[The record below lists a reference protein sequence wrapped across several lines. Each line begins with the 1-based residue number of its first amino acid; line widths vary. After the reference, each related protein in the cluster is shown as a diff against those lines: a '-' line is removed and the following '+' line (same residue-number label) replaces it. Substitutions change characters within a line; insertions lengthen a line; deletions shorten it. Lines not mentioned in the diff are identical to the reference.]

1 MSTNVELIAGEYQAL
16 IDLHGGGLQGLW
28 HRDHP
33 LVQTYPENT
42 PAPLSAGQ
50 VLAPWPNR
58 TSDGVFAVDGQ
69 VYSLAVNEPARN
81 NAIHGVCNTVEWEV
95 VEAGEASVS
104 KEIGETK
111 KDHQEKEA
119 RETNE
124 IGEAAQWVRL
134 RTQVGSR
141 GSGCEDRNCGDKD
154 RGGEGR
160 EGVVRAGEP
169 KKPSWPWRLEVESTW
184 TLDPEL
190 GLRVEWT
197 ARNCDERRQ
206 PFGLGWHPYL
216 SALGAPLDECVLRLE
231 QAETCVPLDPAKM
244 VPCGVDIPV
253 PEELSFGEGLPMAG
267 VQMDHCFGVRADDG
281 TRSVHAEQVGA
292 GERAGE
298 AELASGSELGSTV
311 TLLTQQGEGVQLQA
325 SGDFCWYQVYVSDPA
340 NGEGYPEI
348 GRAVAVEPMTC
359 PADALRSGRGLVWL
373 EPGEARAFDVR
384 VGALRISD

>member
-1 MSTNVELIAGEYQAL
+1 MSTNVELIAGEYRAL

-28 HRDHP
+28 HRDRS
-33 LVQTYPENT
+33 LVQTYPEGT

-95 VEAGEASVS
+95 VEAGEASPL
-104 KEIGETK
+104 KEIGAAE
-111 KDHQEKEA
+111 KDFLGKEA
-119 RETNE
+119 CETNQ
-124 IGEAAQWVRL
+124 IGEAVQWVRL
-134 RTQVGSR
+134 RTQVGPQGR
-141 GSGCEDRNCGDKD
+141 GCEDRNCGDKD

-160 EGVVRAGEP
+160 EGEVRGGEP
-169 KKPSWPWRLEVESTW
+169 QQPNWPWRLEVESTW

-190 GLRVEWT
+190 GLSVEWT
-197 ARNCDERRQ
+197 ARNCDEQRQ

-216 SALGAPLDECVLRLE
+216 SALGAPLDECELRLE

-253 PEELSFGEGLPMAG
+253 PEEFSLGEGLPMTG

-281 TRSVHAEQVGA
+281 ARSVHAERVDA
-292 GERAGE
+292 GET
-298 AELASGSELGSTV
+298 ELASGTELGSTV
-311 TLLTQQGEGVQLQA
+311 TLLTQQGEGVQLEA
-325 SGDFCWYQVYVSDPA
+325 GGDFGWYQVYVSDPV
-340 NGEGYPEI
+340 NREGYPEI

-373 EPGEARAFDVR
+373 EPEEARSFDVR
-384 VGALRISD
+384 VRCVKD

>member
-1 MSTNVELIAGEYQAL
+1 MSTNVELIAGEYRAL
-16 IDLHGGGLQGLW
+16 LDLHGGGLQGLW
-28 HRDHP
+28 HRDRP
-33 LVQTYPENT
+33 LVQTYPEGT

-104 KEIGETK
+104 KEIGVAETG
-111 KDHQEKEA
+111 QEVEEA
-119 RETNE
+119 RGTKQMS
-124 IGEAAQWVRL
+124 EAAQWVRL
-134 RTQVGSR
+134 RTQVGLR
-141 GSGCEDRNCGDKD
+141 QEDCGGEDCGGEDCGSEV
-154 RGGEGR
+154 RGGESQQ
-160 EGVVRAGEP
+160 
-169 KKPSWPWRLEVESTW
+169 PSWPWHLKVESTW

-190 GLRVEWT
+190 GLSVEWT
-197 ARNCDERRQ
+197 ARNCDENRQ

-216 SALGAPLDECVLRLE
+216 SALGAPLDACELRLA

-253 PEELSFGEGLPMAG
+253 PEEFSFGEGLPMAG
-267 VQMDHCFGVRADDG
+267 VQMDHCFGVQPEDG
-281 TRSVHAEQVGA
+281 ATGA
-292 GERAGE
+292 RTERAGQT
-298 AELASGSELGSTV
+298 ELGSTV
-311 TLLTQQGEGVQLQA
+311 TLLTRKGEGVQLEA
-325 SGDFCWYQVYVSDPA
+325 GGDFGWYQVYVADPA
-340 NGEGYPEI
+340 NGEGYPGI

-373 EPGEARAFDVR
+373 EPGEARTFEVR
-384 VGALRISD
+384 LRSIGA